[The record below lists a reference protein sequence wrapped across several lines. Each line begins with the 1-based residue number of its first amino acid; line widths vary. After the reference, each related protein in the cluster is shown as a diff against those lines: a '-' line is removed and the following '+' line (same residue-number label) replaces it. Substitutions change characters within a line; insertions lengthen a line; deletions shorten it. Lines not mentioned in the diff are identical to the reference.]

1 MNLFRHSLVAFVVCL
16 CSFWFAGAASQPELI
31 ASGLRITGDANST
44 TVEIDFDQVPQIEP
58 RLLASPNRL
67 VLDMPEALFAI
78 GKIEPPPESLVSS
91 LRSGRM
97 QEGRSRVVIALNG
110 PVAFDSPTVLAG
122 KDGRSHVFSINIRKS
137 TQENFSR
144 AIKEQ
149 MITTA
154 STASGKGDR
163 LVRSPGNSGR
173 VFTLVIDP
181 GHGGIDGGATGIHGM
196 VEKEVTLQFA
206 KELQDHLQKNSS
218 IKVFLTRTD
227 DRFIALDE
235 RVKIARQL
243 NADLFVSLHADTIAD
258 KSLRGSTV
266 YTLSDKASDEVSR
279 AVAQQENLSDAIGGV
294 EVVVEDQNVADILI
308 DLTRRETMQH
318 SVGFARS
325 TVAALQKKTNV
336 IHNPHRSAGFR
347 VLRAAD
353 VPSVLVELGYLSNP
367 DDEQQIKDS
376 NWRQGIVE
384 ELSQVIKKHAD
395 NWLIARR

>member
-1 MNLFRHSLVAFVVCL
+1 MNRFRHSLVAVIVCL
-16 CSFWFAGAASQPELI
+16 CSFWCAGATSEPELI
-31 ASGLRITGDANST
+31 ASGLRITGDARST
-44 TVEIDFDQVPQIEP
+44 KVEIDFDKVPQIEP

-67 VLDMPEALFAI
+67 VLDLPEALFAI
-78 GKIEPPPESLVSS
+78 GKVQPPSGSLVSS

-97 QEGRSRVVIALNG
+97 QEGRSRVVIAVNG
-110 PVAFDSPTVLAG
+110 PIAFDAPTVSPS

-137 TQENFSR
+137 NEKEFSR
-144 AIKEQ
+144 AIQEQ
-149 MITTA
+149 MMTTA
-154 STASGKGDR
+154 STTSGKGDR
-163 LVRSPGNSGR
+163 VVRTETDAKKL
-173 VFTLVIDP
+173 FTLVIDP
-181 GHGGIDGGATGIHGM
+181 GHGGIDGGASGVHGLI
-196 VEKEVTLQFA
+196 EKEITLQFA
-206 KELQDHLQKNSS
+206 KELQAHLEKSSS

-243 NADLFVSLHADTIAD
+243 NADLFVSVHADTIAD
-258 KSLRGSTV
+258 KSLRGATV

-294 EVVVEDQNVADILI
+294 EVAVEDQTVADILI

-325 TVAALQKKTNV
+325 TVEALQKRTNV

-353 VPSVLVELGYLSNP
+353 IPSVLVELGYLSNP
-367 DDEQQIKDS
+367 EDEKQIKDAS
-376 NWRQGIVE
+376 WRQGIVE
-384 ELSQVIKKHAD
+384 ELALAIERHAE
-395 NWLIARR
+395 NWMVARR